1 MVIQGSSILDPT
13 IFMLSCITAFMK
25 LEVFQVRLDGV
36 WHLDGGPANYPIIIP
51 GDTDFESFENQQ
63 SNKTT
68 FSMEKELPTVPETIL
83 KRRKQHAEQRAK
95 ANVRKAKLAVVEH
108 VNNISFFR
116 KPKKKLEIFKRA
128 EKYVKEHRQR
138 VRQEIQLKREA
149 RKAGNFYVPDEA
161 RLAFVVRIRGIN
173 QMHPRPRKVLQLF
186 RLRQINNGVFVK
198 LNKAT
203 LQMLRIVEPY
213 VAWGYPSM
221 KTVHDLIY
229 KRGYAKINGRRI
241 PITDNS
247 IVENALARYEF
258 LWPFKLNNPSGGW
271 TKKTNHFVEGGD
283 FGNREDQINALLKK
297 MI

>member
-1 MVIQGSSILDPT
+1 MRK
-13 IFMLSCITAFMK
+13 K
-25 LEVFQVRLDGV
+25 LPV
-36 WHLDGGPANYPIIIP
+36 
-51 GDTDFESFENQQ
+51 
-63 SNKTT
+63 
-68 FSMEKELPTVPETIL
+68 VPETIL
-83 KRRKQHAEQRAK
+83 KRRKRRAEQRAK
-95 ANVRKAKLAVVEH
+95 VNVRKAKLALKA
-108 VNNISFFR
+108 R
-116 KPKKKLEIFKRA
+116 KKKLEIFKRA

-161 RLAFVVRIRGIN
+161 RLAFVIRIRGIN

-186 RLRQINNGVFVK
+186 RLRQINNGVFIK

-247 IVENALARYEF
+247 IVESALGKCDIICMEDLVHHIFSVGPYFKRATNF

>member
-1 MVIQGSSILDPT
+1 M
-13 IFMLSCITAFMK
+13 
-25 LEVFQVRLDGV
+25 
-36 WHLDGGPANYPIIIP
+36 
-51 GDTDFESFENQQ
+51 
-63 SNKTT
+63 
-68 FSMEKELPTVPETIL
+68 VPETIL
-83 KRRKQHAEQRAK
+83 KRRKRRAEQRAK
-95 ANVRKAKLAVVEH
+95 VNVRKAKLALKA
-108 VNNISFFR
+108 R
-116 KPKKKLEIFKRA
+116 KKKLEIFKRA

-161 RLAFVVRIRGIN
+161 RLAFVIRIRGIN

-186 RLRQINNGVFVK
+186 RLRQINNGVFIK

-247 IVENALARYEF
+247 IVESALGKCDIICMEDLVHHIFSVGPYFKRATNF

>member
-1 MVIQGSSILDPT
+1 
-13 IFMLSCITAFMK
+13 MLLCTSPF
-25 LEVFQVRLDGV
+25 FQ
-36 WHLDGGPANYPIIIP
+36 
-51 GDTDFESFENQQ
+51 
-63 SNKTT
+63 
-68 FSMEKELPTVPETIL
+68 
-83 KRRKQHAEQRAK
+83 
-95 ANVRKAKLAVVEH
+95 KAK
-108 VNNISFFR
+108 
-116 KPKKKLEIFKRA
+116 KKKLEIFKRA

-161 RLAFVVRIRGIN
+161 RLAFVIRIRGIN

-247 IVENALARYEF
+247 IVESSLGKFMSHMYASSLIVF
-258 LWPFKLNNPSGGW
+258 ILTF
-271 TKKTNHFVEGGD
+271 
-283 FGNREDQINALLKK
+283 
-297 MI
+297 

>member
-1 MVIQGSSILDPT
+1 M
-13 IFMLSCITAFMK
+13 
-25 LEVFQVRLDGV
+25 
-36 WHLDGGPANYPIIIP
+36 
-51 GDTDFESFENQQ
+51 GDTS
-63 SNKTT
+63 TT
-68 FSMEKELPTVPETIL
+68 TEKKLPAVPETIL
-83 KRRKQHAEQRAK
+83 KRRKRRAEQRAK
-95 ANVRKAKLAVVEH
+95 LNVRKAKLAL
-108 VNNISFFR
+108 
-116 KPKKKLEIFKRA
+116 KAKKKKLEIFKRA

-161 RLAFVVRIRGIN
+161 RLAFVIRIRGIN

-186 RLRQINNGVFVK
+186 RLRQINNGVFIK

-247 IVENALARYEF
+247 IVESALGKCDIICMEDLVHHIFNVGPYFKRATNF

>member
-1 MVIQGSSILDPT
+1 
-13 IFMLSCITAFMK
+13 MK
-25 LEVFQVRLDGV
+25 RTL
-36 WHLDGGPANYPIIIP
+36 A
-51 GDTDFESFENQQ
+51 
-63 SNKTT
+63 TT
-68 FSMEKELPTVPETIL
+68 GEKELPTVPETVL
-83 KRRKQHAEQRAK
+83 KRRKRRAEQRAK
-95 ANVRKAKLAVVEH
+95 ANVRKAKLALKA
-108 VNNISFFR
+108 R
-116 KPKKKLEIFKRA
+116 KKRLAIFKRA

-149 RKAGNFYVPDEA
+149 RKVGNFYVPDEA
-161 RLAFVVRIRGIN
+161 RLAFVIRIRGIN

-241 PITDNS
+241 PITNNS
-247 IVENALARYEF
+247 IVESALGKCDIICMEDLVHQIFNVGPYFKRATNF

>member
-1 MVIQGSSILDPT
+1 MGYHKASITTVPKNQ
-13 IFMLSCITAFMK
+13 LSHQTTSRAH
-25 LEVFQVRLDGV
+25 FQKDQNSPQDNTEGM
-36 WHLDGGPANYPIIIP
+36 
-51 GDTDFESFENQQ
+51 SM
-63 SNKTT
+63 TT
-68 FSMEKELPTVPETIL
+68 EKKELPTVPETIL

-95 ANVRKAKLAVVEH
+95 ANVRKAKLAV
-108 VNNISFFR
+108 
-116 KPKKKLEIFKRA
+116 KAKKKKLEIFKRA

-161 RLAFVVRIRGIN
+161 RLAFV
-173 QMHPRPRKVLQLF
+173 
-186 RLRQINNGVFVK
+186 INNGVFVK

-247 IVENALARYEF
+247 IVENALGKYDIICMEDLVHQIFNVGPYFKRATNF